1 MIKAV
6 IKNKKKFEAI
16 LKATE
21 KKFTAAQKL
30 SVQEATLALH
40 SRTVKLIQ
48 VTSSGVKA
56 TRYRPKRTVTVSKPG
71 DAPNTDTGRLI
82 QSMKFDFKNQGL
94 QGRVGSNLKYAKSL
108 EFGTSIMA
116 PRPFLSTAIAL
127 EKANMKK
134 IFQANMKKA
143 TQK

>member
-21 KKFTAAQKL
+21 KKFTQAQKL
-30 SVQEATLALH
+30 SIQEATLTLH
-40 SRTVKLIQ
+40 AATIKLVN
-48 VTSSGVKA
+48 VTSSGKKQI
-56 TRYRPKRTVTVSKPG
+56 RYSPKRTVTASNPG
-71 DAPNTDTGRLI
+71 NAPNTDTGRLI
-82 QSMKFDFKNQGL
+82 QSIKFDFKEQGL
-94 QGRVGSNLKYAKSL
+94 LGRVGSNLKYAKSL
-108 EFGTSIMA
+108 EFGTSKMA
-116 PRPFLSTAIAL
+116 PRPFLSTAISL
-127 EKANMKK
+127 EKGNMKK

>member
-21 KKFTAAQKL
+21 KKFTQAQKL

-40 SRTVKLIQ
+40 ARTVKLIQ

-94 QGRVGSNLKYAKSL
+94 EGRVGSNLKYAKSL
-108 EFGTSIMA
+108 EFGTSKME

-127 EKANMKK
+127 EKDNMKK